1 MSTERKI
8 IPILSLALAVFL
20 GFGGYETLKAHD
32 AILHA
37 EDQAKTTDA
46 LKKQQDV
53 AMSERDALVKQYQ
66 QSITDQIAKVRSSQS
81 AVQVIDRYVP
91 APAGQGATVVQ
102 KSDFSAAEQTKLPD
116 APSYSIETQQQAIA
130 TADKLLQCDADDHAL
145 NACQQNATTLQQ
157 QVKETDTEAQ
167 TWENAAKG
175 GSKWQRILR
184 SAKWF
189 GIGAASG
196 AVVFAV
202 AHH

>member
-1 MSTERKI
+1 MTVEHKI
-8 IPILSLALAVFL
+8 ILALSLALAVIL

-32 AILHA
+32 AIIRA
-37 EDQAKTTDA
+37 EDQTKATDA
-46 LKKQQDV
+46 LKRQQDA
-53 AMSERDALVKQYQ
+53 AMAERDALVKQYQ
-66 QSITDQIAKVRSSQS
+66 QSITDQIAKVRSSQA
-81 AVQVIDRYVP
+81 AVQVIDHYVP
-91 APAGQGATVVQ
+91 AAAGQDATVVQ
-102 KSDFSAAEQTKLPD
+102 KSDFSAGEQARLPD

-145 NACQQNATTLQQ
+145 QACQQNTATLQQ

-184 SAKWF
+184 AAKWF

-196 AVVFAV
+196 AVAFAAV
-202 AHH
+202 HH